1 MPLDADCLSGCGLS
15 DEQALLSE
23 LVSERVDGVREDP
36 AHHLDITRFVELSVV
51 PAIGA
56 GLGVW
61 ELQGRQSEQVADLG
75 KVGDERLEQADAID
89 SDLPPEA
96 VDVLVLRELLESA

>member
-1 MPLDADCLSGCGLS
+1 MPVGADCLSECGLS

-36 AHHLDITRFVELSVV
+36 AHHLDIARVVELSIV

-56 GLGVW
+56 GLGVR
-61 ELQGRQSEQVADLG
+61 ELQWRQSKEVADLG
-75 KVGDERLEQADAID
+75 QVANERLEQADAID